1 MVVVGS
7 AVGGRLGHEVGDDA
21 GDISRETGGASPA
34 ADLAMVAPIPS
45 TAATQSQPPRHRIAT
60 DIAMA
65 ATQTSTSL
73 PVRPR
78 SRGAAASAIKGKD
91 GLSYICIHFH

>member
-7 AVGGRLGHEVGDDA
+7 AVGGRLGHEVGDDV

-45 TAATQSQPPRHRIAT
+45 TAATQSQPPCHRMASYGRRHSHGRNS
-60 DIAMA
+60 DINILAGE
-65 ATQTSTSL
+65 TPFTGS
-73 PVRPR
+73 
-78 SRGAAASAIKGKD
+78 SRFG
-91 GLSYICIHFH
+91 H

>member
-7 AVGGRLGHEVGDDA
+7 AVGGRLGHEVGDDV

-34 ADLAMVAPIPS
+34 ADLAMVAPIHS
-45 TAATQSQPPRHRIAT
+45 TAATQSQPPRHRIASYGL
-60 DIAMA
+60 A